1 MAFLVSSVC
10 GLFLVNVARTSD
22 QSLLDYV
29 PELRHNDFSHFRH
42 LWVGSPK
49 SFRLYNG
56 QYSDIGIIMQNGIDR
71 SLYDLHWIQQFAQ
84 KNESYPLGIIKTW
97 INVKMPKYQMHL
109 FNDPHSQKL
118 QWVLANHHDILR
130 QGISNYGDFPNVSY
144 SGMPKISFV
153 KRIFIDKEFI
163 LTIKPFELKQRA
175 AWDSALLTEVHDYK
189 DHHESLN
196 HQIEELQHEHSLINT
211 RAELLEA
218 QNEQKQD
225 IINNLTARNSLL
237 MLENRRLQNIIDQR
251 STWPDW
257 IWFCMIAGLLII
269 TIGVFRIFLCCR
281 SEKQTTPREYGSA
294 TDRDVR
300 PRFISEG
307 ISSFTAKP
315 PLKLKSLNDWK
326 SNKITQGQDDSD
338 SVPKKKLTD
347 ELWEDGDGDGIET
360 TSTNTI
366 AETLKDETKRESN
379 NEGYLKHMTSI
390 I

>member
-1 MAFLVSSVC
+1 MASLVSCVC
-10 GLFLVNVARTSD
+10 AFFLVNVARTSD

-29 PELRHNDFSHFRH
+29 PKLRHNDFSHFRH
-42 LWVGSPK
+42 LWVGSDK

-56 QYSDIGIIMQNGIDR
+56 QYSDIDR
-71 SLYDLHWIQQFAQ
+71 SLYDLRWIQQFSQ

-97 INVKMPKYQMHL
+97 INEKMPKYQMHL

-118 QWVLANHHDILR
+118 QWVLTNHHDILR

-163 LTIKPFELKQRA
+163 LTIKSFELKQRD
-175 AWDSALLTEVHDYK
+175 AWNSALLRDVHDYK
-189 DHHESLN
+189 DYHESLN
-196 HQIEELQHEHSLINT
+196 HQIEELQHAHSLINT
-211 RAELLEA
+211 RAELLET

-237 MLENRRLQNIIDQR
+237 MLENRRLQNIIDQK

-257 IWFCMIAGLLII
+257 IWYCILAGFLII
-269 TIGVFRIFLCCR
+269 MIGVFRIFLCCR
-281 SEKQTTPREYGSA
+281 SQKETTPREYGSA
-294 TDRDVR
+294 ADKVIR
-300 PRFISEG
+300 PRYISEG
-307 ISSFTAKP
+307 ISSFTARP

-347 ELWEDGDGDGIET
+347 ELWEDGDGDGPGT
-360 TSTNTI
+360 TNMRNTP
-366 AETLKDETKRESN
+366 
-379 NEGYLKHMTSI
+379 MVI
-390 I
+390 IKNPAIMQYHIQSGHVDL